1 LVEKFTTMTPELHAY
16 AVRHSAHQDE
26 LLRRLAAETEEVAG
40 GRAIM
45 LTAPEQAALM
55 TLLVGAIGARRA
67 LEVGTFTGYGSV
79 SIARGLPADGLL
91 ITCELEER
99 WAAIARRYLEKAG
112 LAERVRVRLGPALD
126 TLRALDRSEPF
137 DFAFVDADKVGYPD
151 YYEQCL
157 ELVRRGGLIMLDNVF
172 LGGEVL
178 AEAGEERRPEAA
190 AMAELNQRIADDP
203 RVERAMLGVSDG
215 ITLVRKR

>member
-16 AVRHSAHQDE
+16 AVRHCAHQDE
-26 LLRRLAAETEEVAG
+26 LLRRLAAETEEAAG
-40 GRAIM
+40 GHAIM

-67 LEVGTFTGYGSV
+67 LEVGTFTGYGSI

-91 ITCELEER
+91 LTCELEER
-99 WAAIARRYLEKAG
+99 WAAIASHYLEEAG
-112 LAERVRVRLGPALD
+112 FAERVQIRLGPALE
-126 TLRALDRSEPF
+126 TLRGLDRAEPF
-137 DFAFVDADKVGYPD
+137 DFAFVDADKNGYPD

-157 ELVRRGGLIMLDNVF
+157 ELVRPGGLIMLDNVF

-178 AEAGEERRPEAA
+178 VEPSEDRRPEAA
-190 AMAELNQRIADDP
+190 VMAALNQRIAADE

-215 ITLVRKR
+215 ITLVRRR